1 MSFEFNVAELRGYRI
16 KKVSRKRELVG
27 ITKVVK
33 RKVDGGKEA
42 REEGKEAAH
51 ESFSVVIILQ
61 LEVSTWGE
69 YKKRD
74 VIKGAQKEDQNPWS
88 FY

>member
-33 RKVDGGKEA
+33 RKVDGGTEA
-42 REEGKEAAH
+42 REDGKEATH
-51 ESFSVVIILQ
+51 ENFSVVIILQ
-61 LEVSTWGE
+61 LEVQLGRVQET
-69 YKKRD
+69 
-74 VIKGAQKEDQNPWS
+74 
-88 FY
+88 